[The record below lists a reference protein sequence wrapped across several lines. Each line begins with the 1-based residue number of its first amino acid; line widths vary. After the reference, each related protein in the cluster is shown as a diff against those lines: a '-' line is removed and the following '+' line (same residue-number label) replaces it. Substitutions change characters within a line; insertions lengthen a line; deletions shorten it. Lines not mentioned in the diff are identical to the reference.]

1 MTDALQRLLD
11 TLTVFLAENPLVG
24 AWYTTVVRFVF
35 PLLALMILVGAIRSL
50 WKVKHPDEVWGYLG
64 MANGVRLP
72 ITHWDNIIG
81 RAPACDVQLEYPS
94 VSRQHAALIREDDGS
109 WTVYDLGSK
118 GGVKVND
125 LPVDEYAV
133 VEDGDTLSFGGI
145 PTMLVPISAEEKR
158 EQMAER
164 RVEGRPAGM
173 WGSLVLLTLFQ
184 VLTALQLIVAAGENA
199 SVTVPLTFL
208 TFTAVCWG
216 YFIVLR
222 SFRRIGF
229 EMETIAFF
237 LCTLSLAVTGST
249 VPDECPKQLVAI
261 LMGLAIFLVLG
272 FFLRDLTRAQR
283 VRWIMGAAAV
293 GMLVITLLIGS
304 SEGGAK
310 AWIRLGGLSLQPSE
324 LAKICYI
331 FAGAATLDRLFNK
344 RNLWLFIGL
353 TGICGACLA
362 LQNDFGTALVFFVTF
377 LVIAY
382 LRSGDFATLGLIC
395 AGCFAGGMVLLT
407 VKGHVAARFASWG
420 HIWEDVYGAG
430 FQQTHTLTAAASG
443 GMIGVGAGKGW
454 LSGLAAADTD
464 IVFGMLCEE
473 WGLVIAV
480 LTVLCIITLAVFAVR
495 ACRAGRSSF
504 YTIAA
509 CAATSLLVFQTC
521 LNVFGA
527 VDILPFTG
535 VTLPFVS
542 NGGSS
547 MLSAWG
553 MLAFLKATD
562 TRQNASFA
570 VRLPSRRELR
580 GEVD

>member
-1 MTDALQRLLD
+1 MLDILQRALD
-11 TLTVFLAENPLVG
+11 VITSVLAENPLVG
-24 AWYTTVVRFVF
+24 AWYTTAVRFVF

-50 WKVKHPDEVWGYLG
+50 WNVKNPDEVWGYLG
-64 MANGVRLP
+64 FRDGTRLP
-72 ITHWDNIIG
+72 ITHWENIIG
-81 RAPACDVQLEYPS
+81 RAPSCDVQLDYPQ
-94 VSRQHAALIREDDGS
+94 VSRQHAALIKEDNGT
-109 WTVYDLGSK
+109 WTVYDLNSK
-118 GGVKVND
+118 GGIKVNS
-125 LPVDEYAV
+125 LPVDEYAMV
-133 VEDGDTLSFGGI
+133 GDKDIVSFAGVPTVMI
-145 PTMLVPISAEEKR
+145 PVSPDEKR
-158 EQMAER
+158 EQIQER
-164 RVEGRPAGM
+164 RAEGRPKGM

-184 VLTALQLIVAAGENA
+184 VLTAVQLIVAGGDTVD
-199 SVTVPLTFL
+199 VTIPLTF
-208 TFTAVCWG
+208 TVFTLVCWG

-222 SFRRIGF
+222 MFRRIGF

-249 VPDECPKQLVAI
+249 VPEELPKQLIAI
-261 LMGLAIFLVLG
+261 LMGLVLFLIIG
-272 FFLRDLTRAQR
+272 FFLRDLTRAQK
-283 VRWIMGAAAV
+283 VRWYMGAAAV
-293 GMLVITLLIGS
+293 GLLAITLLIGTS
-304 SEGGAK
+304 QGGAK
-310 AWIRLGGLSLQPSE
+310 AWIRLGPMSLQPSE
-324 LAKICYI
+324 IAKICYI
-331 FAGAATLDRLFNK
+331 FAGSATLDRLFNK
-344 RNLWLFIGL
+344 RNLGMFILL
-353 TGICGACLA
+353 TGICGGCLA

-382 LRSGDFATLGLIC
+382 LRSGDFAVLGLVC
-395 AGCFAGGMVLLT
+395 AGCFMGGMVLLT
-407 VKGHVAARFASWG
+407 IKPHVANRFASWG

-443 GMIGVGAGKGW
+443 GLTGVGAGKGW

-480 LTVLCIITLAVFAVR
+480 LAVLCIITLAVFAVR
-495 ACRAGRSSF
+495 ACRAARSSF

-527 VDILPFTG
+527 LDILPFTG

-553 MLAFLKATD
+553 MLAFLKGTD

-570 VRLPSRRELR
+570 VKLPSRKELR
-580 GEVD
+580 GEK

>member
-11 TLTVFLAENPLVG
+11 TITGFLAENPLVG

-50 WKVKHPDEVWGYLG
+50 WKVKHPDEVWGYLA

-72 ITHWDNIIG
+72 LTHWENIIG

-109 WTVYDLGSK
+109 WTVYDLASK
-118 GGVKVND
+118 GGVTVND

-133 VEDGDTLSFGGI
+133 VEDGDTVAFGGI
-145 PTMLVPISAEEKR
+145 PTMMMPISAEEKR

-164 RVEGRPAGM
+164 RIEGRPAGM

-184 VLTALQLIVAAGENA
+184 VLTALQLIVAAEEEA
-199 SVTVPLTFL
+199 TVTIPLTFL
-208 TFTAVCWG
+208 VLTLVCWG
-216 YFIVLR
+216 YFIILR

-237 LCTLSLAVTGST
+237 LCTLSLAVTGSK
-249 VPDECPKQLVAI
+249 VPEEMPKQLVAI
-261 LMGLAIFLVLG
+261 LMGLALFLVLG
-272 FFLRDLTRAQR
+272 FFLRDLTRAQK
-283 VRWIMGAAAV
+283 VRWFMGAAAV

-304 SEGGAK
+304 SQGGAK
-310 AWIRLGGLSLQPSE
+310 AWIRLGGMSLQPSE

-344 RNLWLFIGL
+344 RNLWMFIGL

-377 LVIAY
+377 LVIAF

-407 VKGHVAARFASWG
+407 VKGHVAARFSSWG

-454 LSGLAAADTD
+454 LAGLAAADTD

-480 LTVLCIITLAVFAVR
+480 LTILCIITLAVFAVR

-570 VRLPSRRELR
+570 VKLPSRRELR